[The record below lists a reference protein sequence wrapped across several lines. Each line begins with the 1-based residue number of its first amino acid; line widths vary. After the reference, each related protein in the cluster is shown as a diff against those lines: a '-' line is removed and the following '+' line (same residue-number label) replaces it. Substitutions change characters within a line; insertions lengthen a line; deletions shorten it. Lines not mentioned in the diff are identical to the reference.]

1 MIITKAGDL
10 SVEQV
15 PQMHLGVCQNF
26 KPEGPQDTTA
36 YFYPCIYP
44 LVNIQ
49 KTLKM
54 AHLYLIYLIKT
65 VMFHSYVNVYQR
77 VSNYWGNQF

>member
-1 MIITKAGDL
+1 MDFPLPSWPSQVSLKGMIITKAGDL

-36 YFYPCIYP
+36 CFYPCIYP

-49 KTLKM
+49 KTIENGPFIVDLP
-54 AHLYLIYLIKT
+54 
-65 VMFHSYVNVYQR
+65 N
-77 VSNYWGNQF
+77 